1 MTNEGNAESPSHSLY
16 HHSASSAAFQSF
28 WFCFHHATEVAML
41 GAGHWFQECPQHLG
55 HYQLQETLL
64 ASSTAS
70 FKMKTKKAEA
80 THNATS
86 QTSGREPCQ

>member
-1 MTNEGNAESPSHSLY
+1 MTNQGNVESPSRSPYHS
-16 HHSASSAAFQSF
+16 SASSAAFQNF
-28 WFCFHHATEVAML
+28 WLCFRHATEVAML
-41 GAGHWFQECPQHLG
+41 GAGRWFQECPQHLG

-64 ASSTAS
+64 ASSTVS

-86 QTSGREPCQ
+86 QTSAREPCQ